1 VSSVAARGSKL
12 NTGDAFDVG
21 RKLIK
26 KVAMIVRTLSAF
38 LTVAALGA
46 AASAAEFKPEV
57 VFDVGGKFDKS
68 FNQSVYE
75 GAEKFRQ
82 ETDTVYE
89 GVQLSTD
96 SQPEQVLSSLAEEGF
111 SPIIAVGYDQ
121 AEAMDKVAAEHPDLQ
136 FAIIDMVVD
145 QPNVAS
151 VIFREHEGSYLV
163 GILAAMASETGK
175 VGFVGGMDI
184 PLIHRFA
191 CGFVGGVKSVNPDA
205 IIPQDY
211 IGTTSDAWRSPELGA
226 ELARAQLDQGVD
238 VIYHAAG
245 GSGVGVLEAAAEA
258 GKLGIGV
265 DSDQNGLFPNKV
277 LTSMLKHVDVAT
289 YEVLKAGMD
298 GNFAPGL
305 RNLGLAEGGLG
316 WALDEYNQALITP
329 EMKAAADTAA
339 KAVVA
344 GDLKVHDYMS
354 DSSCPY

>member
-1 VSSVAARGSKL
+1 MRA
-12 NTGDAFDVG
+12 DAFDVG
-21 RKLIK
+21 PRLIR
-26 KVAMIVRTLSAF
+26 KVAMMIRTLSVF
-38 LTVAALGA
+38 LTAAVLGA
-46 AASAAEFKPEV
+46 SASAAEFKPAV
-57 VFDVGGKFDKS
+57 VFDVGGKSDKS

-82 ETDTVYE
+82 ETDTAYE
-89 GVQLSTD
+89 GVQLSND

-111 SPIIAVGYDQ
+111 SPIIAAGYDQ
-121 AEAMDKVAAEHPDLQ
+121 AEAMDKVAAAHPDLQ

-151 VIFREHEGSYLV
+151 VIFREQEGSYLV

-175 VGFVGGMDI
+175 IGFIGGMDI

-205 IIPQDY
+205 VILQDY
-211 IGTTSDAWRSPELGA
+211 IGTTSDAWQSPEIGA
-226 ELARAQLDQGVD
+226 ELASAQLGQGAD
-238 VIYHAAG
+238 VLYHAAG

-265 DSDQNGLFPNKV
+265 DSDQNGLFPNQV

-289 YEVLKAGMD
+289 YDILKAGMD
-298 GNFAPGL
+298 GSFAAGL
-305 RNLGLAEGGLG
+305 QNLGLAEGGVG
-316 WALDEYNQALITP
+316 WALDQYNETLITP

-339 KAVVA
+339 TAIVA